1 MTASSV
7 KTWHWIHKWTSL
19 VCTIFALLL
28 CITGLPLIFIH
39 EIDHALGNT
48 TDPPELTADEAAEV
62 ARLGGRP
69 RIDDMIEDARR
80 RKPGHSVKFLS
91 HDDDE
96 KDRYYVSLGE
106 TPDAVQTSAVYAY
119 DGRTGKML
127 SEYPLDEGVMR
138 VILRLH
144 IDLFAGLPG
153 MLFLGA
159 MGLVLVASI
168 VSGVVL
174 YGPYMRKLVF
184 GSIRTRRAARLL
196 WLDVHNLIG
205 IVTLG
210 WFMIV
215 SITGVINTLS
225 RPIFER
231 WQATHLAEMLAP
243 YRAEATPPE
252 SRSNAAAGERPVVEG
267 ATQRALES
275 ALAHVPNSELS
286 FMAFPGNPFAGPR
299 QYVAFLRGD
308 TPLREKLLTPV
319 LLDAQDGRVL
329 DTRELPTYVLALLVS
344 QPLHFGDYGGT
355 PLKIVWL
362 VLDLMSIVV
371 LGSGLYL
378 WLRKRTASAEAWRS
392 PLAPTSASEAAVAA
406 ASAVEEAS

>member
-1 MTASSV
+1 VTASSV

-19 VCTIFALLL
+19 VCTVFALLL

-48 TDPPELTADEAAEV
+48 TDPPELTADETAEV
-62 ARLGGRP
+62 ARLGGRA
-69 RIDDMIEDARR
+69 RIDDMIDDARR
-80 RKPGHSVKFLS
+80 RKPGHFVKFLS

-96 KDRYYVSLGE
+96 KDRYYVTLGE
-106 TPDAVQTSAVYAY
+106 APDAVKSSAVYAY

-127 SEYPLDEGVMR
+127 SEYPLDEGVMS
-138 VILRLH
+138 VIFRLH

-159 MGLVLVASI
+159 MGVVLVASI
-168 VSGVVL
+168 VSGAVL
-174 YGPYMRKLVF
+174 YAPYMRKLVF
-184 GSIRTRRAARLL
+184 GSIRTRRASRLL

-210 WFMIV
+210 WFTIV
-215 SITGVINTLS
+215 SVTGVINTLS

-243 YRAEATPPE
+243 YRAEATPSVDAPD
-252 SRSNAAAGERPVVEG
+252 AVGGDRPVGEG
-267 ATQRALES
+267 APQRALES
-275 ALAHVPNSELS
+275 ALAHVPDSELS

-355 PLKIVWL
+355 PLKVVWL

-378 WLRKRTASAEAWRS
+378 WLRKRNVSAEAWRS
-392 PLAPTSASEAAVAA
+392 PLAPT
-406 ASAVEEAS
+406 EASVATVGEGS